1 MLAFPDS
8 LYFYV
13 PNSTASTGLNT
24 STNISNDDSLVV
36 QRTPWTRCQLNAR
49 NTLSFNESVT
59 ADALSLYLVSVI
71 HHAVGIVEVE
81 IWIPAN
87 PGPRYEAEGGLISF
101 SSRGGSIGIWR
112 RYHGGSLIP
121 AQLHRRA
128 AWNQHD
134 CFYFIGVSTVSITL
148 DDLMDLDNTNSEFEY
163 WESRVA
169 DGLAAGLPYV
179 SREMCSVDLIGIHG
193 ITVAILLEHRYG
205 PSTSS
210 CTRLP

>member
-1 MLAFPDS
+1 MLACPDS

-13 PNSTASTGLNT
+13 PISTASTGLNT

-36 QRTPWTRCQLNAR
+36 QRTPWTRCQLNTR

-59 ADALSLYLVSVI
+59 ADALSLYLVNAI
-71 HHAVGIVEVE
+71 HYAVGIVEVE
-81 IWIPAN
+81 IWIPVN
-87 PGPRYEAEGGLISF
+87 PSLRYEAQSGLIGF

-121 AQLHRRA
+121 AQLHRRGLES
-128 AWNQHD
+128 AWLFL
-134 CFYFIGVSTVSITL
+134 FYWSINN
-148 DDLMDLDNTNSEFEY
+148 LMDLDNTNSEFKY

-179 SREMCSVDLIGIHG
+179 SREMRSVDPIGTHG
-193 ITVAILLEHRYG
+193 IAVAILLEHRYG